1 MNQLFEQLGP
11 LAYPL
16 LLCSVVAA
24 TLIIE
29 RTIYFLGLP
38 RLKKEAFNVLTR
50 TILQKDWESVQ
61 ESLGQIPQ
69 PFRDA
74 LGRFLAARN
83 EPAELR
89 EEMARL
95 WLISQ
100 HKRLVRGIPLLTLLA
115 IVSPLFGLLG
125 TVLGMIEAF
134 QAVSV
139 HTGPVHP
146 ALLADG
152 LWEAMLTTATGLFIA
167 IPALTVA
174 HLLRMWARVY
184 LERCEFEFNRIS
196 LAVQGIDA
204 FGLSAPVGSY
214 VSGYRQLHGAEA

>member
-16 LLCSVVAA
+16 LFCSVVAA
-24 TLIIE
+24 TLILE
-29 RTIYFLGLP
+29 RAIYFLGLP
-38 RLKKEAFNVLTR
+38 RLKKEAFNALIKN
-50 TILQKDWESVQ
+50 ILQNDWESVQ
-61 ESLGQIPQ
+61 ENLGQIPQ

-74 LGRFLAARN
+74 LGRFLASRTK
-83 EPAELR
+83 PGELR
-89 EEMARL
+89 EEIARL
-95 WLISQ
+95 WLSTQ
-100 HKRLVRGIPLLTLLA
+100 HERLVRGVPLLTLLA
-115 IVSPLFGLLG
+115 IVSPLLGLLG

-167 IPALTVA
+167 IPALTAA
-174 HLLRMWARVY
+174 HLLRMWAHTY
-184 LERCEFEFNRIS
+184 LDRYEVEFNRIN
-196 LAVQGIDA
+196 LAVEGLDA
-204 FGLSAPVGSY
+204 FGLPAPVTSFTPDH
-214 VSGYRQLHGAEA
+214 RQLRGAEA